1 MHDDCVHPNVVIDQ
15 DNLALMDD
23 TNENLD
29 EELRLDSHE
38 QEVEVKVFKLEALQS
53 QVVLNLQKRHQFL
66 RLEVVHE
73 VELQVTGITFQ
84 VVKHQRKIKLKRIL
98 LKLGVRLSA
107 HQEVVYPRNDH
118 SGVDELQDL
127 TQDFESWLV

>member
-1 MHDDCVHPNVVIDQ
+1 
-15 DNLALMDD
+15 MDD

-66 RLEVVHE
+66 RLEVVHK